1 MKALSPIPPWGVVS
15 PVPPTGCAIAATI
28 SVFSMPRCAYHQR
41 YLTDVSSFLHSHCHQ
56 LSHWHIFIAACFGT
70 LSMLLD
76 NSDLSSVHP
85 QCCLISVHV
94 HLHRCQPLLHNKRRL
109 PSMHSH
115 RTALPRAHYPAT
127 ADVTA
132 QRCYGH
138 TLTLTNVQCPQ
149 WHLIH
154 PAFRST
160 GIPFLVMAFN
170 YQLFTSLGHSF
181 ISPVMA
187 F

>member
-1 MKALSPIPPWGVVS
+1 MTSFEGTLTNTSRGSSFARASHWLRYR
-15 PVPPTGCAIAATI
+15 CHHQRF
-28 SVFSMPRCAYHQR
+28 FSMPRSAYHQR
-41 YLTDVSSFLHSHCHQ
+41 YPTDVSSFLHSHCHQ

-115 RTALPRAHYPAT
+115 RTALPWAHYPAT
-127 ADVTA
+127 ADITA
-132 QRCYGH
+132 QRCHGH
-138 TLTLTNVQCPQ
+138 TLTLTNVQFY
-149 WHLIH
+149 WHSVPPI
-154 PAFRST
+154 A
-160 GIPFLVMAFN
+160 N
-170 YQLFTSLGHSF
+170 Y
-181 ISPVMA
+181 SPVWGIHSSLQ
-187 F
+187 